1 MKFTFWN
8 VCVKRFGQGTLFGAA
23 LLLGFGMAFGAG
35 AVRST
40 LFSEMEVNA
49 VGLSR
54 PWFNQ
59 VMMDLGQSRIT
70 HVTLQDDTL
79 FITTDS
85 GRLHV
90 IDGKTGATLWSRLL
104 GPVEFETFEPAVN
117 SKIVAVIHGTSLF
130 FLDRFNGKIL
140 LETAL
145 QAPPGAGPQ
154 VSERFVY
161 VPVLTGKIFAYP
173 IKKFVEG
180 DSTEKLSYENLE
192 SLRDNPKLSAEIK
205 MKAAKLLEND
215 KVEEYVYTPILPNEI
230 QMCPA
235 LGHPLVQPVL
245 TSQSLSE
252 DYFGWVSDKGWMLIG
267 RTRFKDDK
275 HALKLLYKIS
285 LAPELLFINN
295 SHLNKVYVDYQNDMN
310 YRPTYNPK
318 DQSEVNMRKTPAGR
332 GGMLLVGAQ
341 TGFIFAVNDI
351 SGDVDWQYC
360 AGDGVIDPIGLTE
373 EHCYATTY
381 SGKFYCVEL
390 KTGDEV
396 WHTERVRQ
404 FIAASAARI
413 YILDLYGNLV
423 ALDKATGQRLDS
435 IALDLGTRAIFNV
448 ESDRI
453 YLVAPDGLV
462 QCLHEIQSPEPVRYR
477 ESSIQIAERLK
488 KEYDEFTLQ
497 TSGADKK
504 KPTDTDQAPGA
515 AATPAA
521 IPAAT
526 PAATPAVDDADN
538 PFLNT
543 PSEGAQAAPAETE
556 PAENAPAADDS
567 KSSPADDANPFE

>member
-1 MKFTFWN
+1 MNFTFWK
-8 VCVKRFGQGTLFGAA
+8 VCVKRFVLGLLFGAA
-23 LLLGFGMAFGAG
+23 LLLGFGAAFGAG

-49 VGLSR
+49 VGLTR

-104 GPVEFETFEPAVN
+104 GPAEFETFEPAAN
-117 SKIVAVIHGTSLF
+117 SKIVAAIHGTSLF

-161 VPVLTGKIFAYP
+161 VPILTGKIFVYP
-173 IKKFVEG
+173 IKKFVEE

-192 SLRDNPKLSAEIK
+192 SLRNNPKLSAEIK

-215 KVEEYVYTPILPNEI
+215 KVEEYVYAPILPNEI
-230 QMCPA
+230 QSCPA

-267 RTRFKDDK
+267 RTRFKDDT

-318 DQSEVNMRKTPAGR
+318 DQSEVNMRKKPAGR

-373 EHCYATTY
+373 AHCYATTY

-390 KTGDEV
+390 KTGSEV

-413 YILDLYGNLV
+413 YILDLYGNLA

-435 IALDLGTRAIFNV
+435 IPLDLGTRAIFNV

-462 QCLHEIQSPEPVRYR
+462 QCLHEIESPEPVRYR
-477 ESSIQIAERLK
+477 ETSIQIAERLK

-497 TSGADKK
+497 TTGGDEEKPADAA
-504 KPTDTDQAPGA
+504 QAPGA
-515 AATPAA
+515 DAPAA
-521 IPAAT
+521 PAQSA
-526 PAATPAVDDADN
+526 PVIDDADN
-538 PFLNT
+538 PFIET
-543 PSEGAQAAPAETE
+543 PGNESPGEDAPSADSAAP
-556 PAENAPAADDS
+556 
-567 KSSPADDANPFE
+567 SPAGYTNPFE